1 MSTPVVAPKGYSIAR
16 WGEPMLY
23 SAAGHLSVAASKQ
36 MMVCIQRGSVCP

>member
-1 MSTPVVAPKGYSIAR
+1 MSTPVVAPKGCSIVR

-36 MMVCIQRGSVCP
+36 MMDCIQRGSVCP

>member
-36 MMVCIQRGSVCP
+36 MMDCIQRGSVCP

>member
-1 MSTPVVAPKGYSIAR
+1 MSTPVVAPKGCSIAR

-36 MMVCIQRGSVCP
+36 MMDCIQKGLFYP